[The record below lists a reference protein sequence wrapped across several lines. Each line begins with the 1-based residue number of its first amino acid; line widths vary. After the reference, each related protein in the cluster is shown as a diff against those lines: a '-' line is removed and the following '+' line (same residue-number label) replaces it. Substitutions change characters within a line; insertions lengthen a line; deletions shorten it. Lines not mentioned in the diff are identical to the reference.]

1 MVNNNPG
8 LLLDNVVLESVKI
21 RISAEYLLTNLLFF
35 RYPGQNK
42 TVPFY
47 DQPDYKTDFFI

>member
-1 MVNNNPG
+1 VVNNNPG

-42 TVPFY
+42 TLPFY